1 MKVIAIN
8 GSPRPNKNTVQ
19 LLNKDLAG
27 AQAAGAETELISLY
41 PLQYRG
47 CVSCFYCKR
56 KDKEH
61 GTCII
66 KDDLTP
72 IIEQLKSADAIIW
85 GSPIYFSN
93 ITATLQA
100 LFERFLFSN
109 YIYSA
114 DVPSVL
120 GKTIPSAFIY
130 TMNMT
135 EEQSYQFHLRESLA
149 PIEASV
155 HRILGVEP
163 LKYYAYNTV
172 QFDDYSKFESSI
184 FSESDKKAYREA
196 HFEEDL
202 NQAFQIGQQLMDSAQ
217 KYNK

>member
-1 MKVIAIN
+1 
-8 GSPRPNKNTVQ
+8 
-19 LLNKDLAG
+19 
-27 AQAAGAETELISLY
+27 
-41 PLQYRG
+41 
-47 CVSCFYCKR
+47 
-56 KDKEH
+56 
-61 GTCII
+61 
-66 KDDLTP
+66 
-72 IIEQLKSADAIIW
+72 
-85 GSPIYFSN
+85 
-93 ITATLQA
+93 
-100 LFERFLFSN
+100 
-109 YIYSA
+109 
-114 DVPSVL
+114 
-120 GKTIPSAFIY
+120 
-130 TMNMT
+130 MNMT

-217 KYNK
+217 NTINKKSCNQMRNIFVI